1 MKGNKLFIEESLARL
16 KPLGLIDEWDAC
28 LQRKLS
34 SDPQR
39 MLYPVTQASLWSD
52 LVIHSEQNKTSRC

>member
-16 KPLGLIDEWDAC
+16 KPLGLIDDEWGAC
-28 LQRKLS
+28 LQRNLS

-39 MLYPVTQASLWSD
+39 ILYPVTQASLWSD
-52 LVIHSEQNKTSRC
+52 LVIHSEQNKTSR